1 MARRSKEHIKAQKD
15 GKELDAYMCN
25 FCLRQFKG
33 NHGHHIIL
41 YSEGG
46 IANVDNMITLCPECH
61 REYHSNK
68 LQLDIVRF

>member
-1 MARRSKEHIKAQKD
+1 MANRSSEHIKAQKD
-15 GKELDAYMCN
+15 GKQIDAYMCN
-25 FCLRQFKG
+25 FCLNQFKG

-46 IANVDNMITLCPECH
+46 RASIENIITLCPKCH
-61 REYHSNK
+61 REYHSGK